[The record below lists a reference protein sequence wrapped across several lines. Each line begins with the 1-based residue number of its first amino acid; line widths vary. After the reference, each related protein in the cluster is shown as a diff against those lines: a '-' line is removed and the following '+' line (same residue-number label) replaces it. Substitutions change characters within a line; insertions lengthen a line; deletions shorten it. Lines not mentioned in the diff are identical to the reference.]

1 MHGDNPLF
9 VALSMRKKISLIG
22 AGQIGGTLAHLIAT
36 KELADVVLFDVA
48 EGIAKGKALD
58 ISQSLA
64 IDGANVNLIGTNN
77 YEDTKNSDVIIITAG
92 VPRKPGMTRDDLL
105 GINLKIIKQV
115 AEGIKNT
122 SPDAFVIC
130 ITNPLDVIVMAL
142 QKYSGLP
149 KNKVVGMAG
158 VLDSSRFKHFLSQE
172 LQVPIKDIDSFV
184 LGGHGDTM
192 VPMPNRTKIGN
203 KPLMDF
209 VKEGKISQ
217 ERLNEI
223 IDRTR
228 NGGAEIVKYLEKGSA
243 FYAPAASGVEM
254 AESYLKNQKKT
265 LPCAA
270 YLDGE
275 YGVKDLY
282 LGVPVVIGSNG
293 IEKVEILE
301 LDSDER
307 KYFDISLAAVKDL
320 FEAAKK
326 IDPSLS

>member
-1 MHGDNPLF
+1 
-9 VALSMRKKISLIG
+9 MRKKISLIG

-158 VLDSSRFKHFLSQE
+158 VLDSSRFKHFLSQQ

>member
-1 MHGDNPLF
+1 
-9 VALSMRKKISLIG
+9 MRKKISLIG

-122 SPDAFVIC
+122 SPNAFVIC

-172 LQVPIKDIDSFV
+172 LKVPIKDIDTFV

-192 VPMPNRTKIGN
+192 VPMPNRTKVSG
-203 KPLMDF
+203 KALMDY

-254 AESYLKNQKKT
+254 AESYLKDQKKK

-282 LGVPVVIGSNG
+282 LGVPVIIGSNG

-301 LDSDER
+301 LDTEER